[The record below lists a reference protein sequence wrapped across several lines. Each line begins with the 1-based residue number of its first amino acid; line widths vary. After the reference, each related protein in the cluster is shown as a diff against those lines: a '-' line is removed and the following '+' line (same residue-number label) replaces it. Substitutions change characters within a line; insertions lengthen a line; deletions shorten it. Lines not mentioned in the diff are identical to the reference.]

1 MLMNYFMR
9 KIISKHE
16 EGRKRK
22 RNQLIVG
29 GVLIFIM
36 FFSVLGYSFRGGDEN
51 TKKINYN
58 GFEFINQND
67 FWILNTENFYFVFK
81 NNPKQVEEI
90 GGDLEY
96 LENYYDKPLYIYSEN
111 SESEIEIYRN
121 LFYQNQIVQ
130 RMQSAC
136 LDENITNTTLG
147 ERIVLECDENLPIK
161 NCEDNFIIIKEDN
174 NTKITQNKNCVF
186 IFGQQ
191 ENLTKITDEFLFKI
205 LGIREQQVL

>member
-1 MLMNYFMR
+1 MR